1 MIIFRSTHSKAKRL
15 NMALCAPCAAWR
27 VASKRLLPRWF
38 VPRRGVLLGSEL
50 PLTQTQRQWAE
61 KAMEGRG
68 GVTKSKSSNW
78 FLFRV
83 DLAGEPLSADHWVG
97 LAEAALAKGAQL
109 PSQDRFAVDWKMRDV
124 RCLLE
129 ADLLRC
135 YFWVWHC
142 NEFIAWML
150 RVHTWCRQQ

>member
-1 MIIFRSTHSKAKRL
+1 
-15 NMALCAPCAAWR
+15 MALCAPWHLAWR
-27 VASKRLLPRWF
+27 VASKQLPRWL
-38 VPRRGVLLGSEL
+38 PKRRGVLLGSEL
-50 PLTQTQRQWAE
+50 PLSQTQRQWAE

-68 GVTKSKSSNW
+68 EWIKVVVITVFFFLFW
-78 FLFRV
+78 FLLL

-109 PSQDRFAVDWKMRDV
+109 PSQDRFEVDWKMRDV

-129 ADLLRC
+129 ADLLRR

-142 NEFIAWML
+142 KTRQVIAWML